1 MNQYLLAHQTL
12 VAQLQ
17 ILTWLAKYF
26 AFLIKRKPDAWFMAQ
41 MV

>member
-1 MNQYLLAHQTL
+1 MNQYLLAHQ
-12 VAQLQ
+12 AQLQ